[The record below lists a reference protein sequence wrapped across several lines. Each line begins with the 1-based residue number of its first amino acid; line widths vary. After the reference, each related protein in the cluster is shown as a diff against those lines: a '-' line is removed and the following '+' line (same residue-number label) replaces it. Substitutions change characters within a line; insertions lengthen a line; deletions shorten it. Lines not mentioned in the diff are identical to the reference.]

1 MGFLQRLRAG
11 SYHFIEES
19 FELKQGLLY
28 YLYFKDVVKKNRIG
42 NGNPSLVSF
51 LCYNKILN
59 YYFTRHMVMPMT
71 VSLTFTPRLKHKL
84 TPKTSPT
91 ESDSHTN
98 SKNYVSHSTLLNS

>member
-42 NGNPSLVSF
+42 NGNPSLTHGDANDSEPYV
-51 LCYNKILN
+51 Y
-59 YYFTRHMVMPMT
+59 
-71 VSLTFTPRLKHKL
+71 
-84 TPKTSPT
+84 SPP
-91 ESDSHTN
+91 
-98 SKNYVSHSTLLNS
+98 